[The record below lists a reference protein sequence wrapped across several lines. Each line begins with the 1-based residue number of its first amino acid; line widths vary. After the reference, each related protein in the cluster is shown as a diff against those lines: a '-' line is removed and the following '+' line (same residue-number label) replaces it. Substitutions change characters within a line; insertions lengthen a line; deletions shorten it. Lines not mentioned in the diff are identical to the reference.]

1 MAVLPLA
8 PPHRSRNWTCLSVLA
23 LPAAKASLAPAPAP
37 PPNHLATAMATAAGT
52 PSGSGAPLRGPGGPV
67 VSVPP
72 ALCCA
77 VTHNAVVAGFGDGE
91 ARVWHCG
98 EEFKMAAL
106 RIAAAEFGLPGAT
119 PRGAGAV
126 ALPTAP
132 VPAVAAP
139 ISAAG
144 GLQVWVCGG

>member
-1 MAVLPLA
+1 ML
-8 PPHRSRNWTCLSVLA
+8 
-23 LPAAKASLAPAPAP
+23 
-37 PPNHLATAMATAAGT
+37 
-52 PSGSGAPLRGPGGPV
+52 GPGGQV

-119 PRGAGAV
+119 PKGAGSV
-126 ALPTAP
+126 SLPTAP
-132 VPAVAAP
+132 VAAVAAP
-139 ISAAG
+139 VSATS
-144 GLQVWVCGG
+144 GLQVGDGGGWWGMVGFWEQVWCQAWTTTH